1 MMIQHHSHMD
11 VVVVGCGVL
20 YVLFVARRFS
30 ADGLLKRAMFGCVV
44 CLLAIDVVAKSGEA
58 VARVRAAGGWGMGV
72 SMGVVVLFAVLRLRL
87 SR

>member
-1 MMIQHHSHMD
+1 MD